1 MEHGNVKNAAVH
13 AYLLHGRAGKQITII
28 SRVSYMLDYS
38 PMWEYMKTHNYS
50 QYYLLKHDIDSKTIF
65 KLRRNENIT
74 LLTLEK
80 LCRAMNCTPNDIVK
94 FVD

>member
-1 MEHGNVKNAAVH
+1 M
-13 AYLLHGRAGKQITII
+13 II
-28 SRVSYMLDYS
+28 VRCG
-38 PMWEYMKTHNYS
+38 YMKTHNYS

-94 FVD
+94 FIDES

>member
-1 MEHGNVKNAAVH
+1 MWDYMK
-13 AYLLHGRAGKQITII
+13 LHGI
-28 SRVSYMLDYS
+28 
-38 PMWEYMKTHNYS
+38 S

-65 KLRRNENIT
+65 KLKRNENIT

-94 FVD
+94 FKD